1 MALCDA
7 LRMMFSRQYAS
18 SASCQTQPF
27 HALSCRRRGWRLRKL
42 LQSVVFSVTH
52 PFWKASTGRMWSMAA
67 FAHVIFEWGYRRFHA
82 LRLVSKCSYTCS
94 ARQYR
99 AQQHQG
105 SRGRSARYLVPGFHA
120 QVLENRLC
128 LAETKPLESRQNGLG
143 HPLSDVLLFV
153 ADRTACDSMEL
164 AESKR
169 RRRERW
175 LRPRGYPQRCSAS
188 GQKRCC
194 GAMRYRAHQ
203 CRFFESQQR
212 LPWHG
217 VRPRTSK
224 QNLRAAQ
231 TLRGSH
237 KSVFAVQTP
246 AIG

>member
-99 AQQHQG
+99 AQQHQAVAG
-105 SRGRSARYLVPGFHA
+105 GAHDTSCQVFTPRYSRTD
-120 QVLENRLC
+120 C
-128 LAETKPLESRQNGLG
+128 
-143 HPLSDVLLFV
+143 VLLRPSLLSP
-153 ADRTACDSMEL
+153 DKTAL
-164 AESKR
+164 A
-169 RRRERW
+169 
-175 LRPRGYPQRCSAS
+175 
-188 GQKRCC
+188 
-194 GAMRYRAHQ
+194 
-203 CRFFESQQR
+203 
-212 LPWHG
+212 
-217 VRPRTSK
+217 
-224 QNLRAAQ
+224 
-231 TLRGSH
+231 TL
-237 KSVFAVQTP
+237 
-246 AIG
+246 